1 MCIRD
6 RSTPDPVCLRNS
18 SKAGLALAQ
27 HGIAQTRLVV
37 NRFSGAEF
45 VRQNVFHNLDEAIDM
60 AGIRLIAVI
69 PQDFALAAAAAN
81 GQAPAPRGKGVM
93 ALERLAA
100 RLEGEQ
106 VPLAS
111 LSKF

>member
-1 MCIRD
+1 
-6 RSTPDPVCLRNS
+6 
-18 SKAGLALAQ
+18 
-27 HGIAQTRLVV
+27 
-37 NRFSGAEF
+37 
-45 VRQNVFHNLDEAIDM
+45 M